1 MGHKKPEK
9 EMEKQMRFN
18 CDEKAIWLLLK
29 EISET
34 GWMDPN
40 VLLKAFCAT
49 ECNKAN
55 PKMKATE
62 GGEIYVANKAFYPK

>member
-1 MGHKKPEK
+1 M
-9 EMEKQMRFN
+9 
-18 CDEKAIWLLLK
+18 K
-29 EISET
+29 EISGT

-55 PKMKATE
+55 TKMKATE
-62 GGEIYVANKAFYPK
+62 GGKIYVANKAFYPK